1 MKSFCNIYCTA
12 NAYYIILTQDFHLLF
27 ECKSNDLNSSSVVE
41 ESDCFTK
48 YLHQFMSKLRR
59 LLQQLIVGLSAET
72 MCGGLRVRM
81 SIATNRPNRYL
92 SPLPYCL
99 TINCSGVTV
108 KAESG
113 TQFSLSLQPLA
124 LSC

>member
-1 MKSFCNIYCTA
+1 MYTMSSCVLKVILISLILVIACEIVLQYILYSYKCILHHS
-12 NAYYIILTQDFHLLF
+12 NARFHLLF

-81 SIATNRPNRYL
+81 SIATNRPNR
-92 SPLPYCL
+92 
-99 TINCSGVTV
+99 
-108 KAESG
+108 
-113 TQFSLSLQPLA
+113 
-124 LSC
+124 